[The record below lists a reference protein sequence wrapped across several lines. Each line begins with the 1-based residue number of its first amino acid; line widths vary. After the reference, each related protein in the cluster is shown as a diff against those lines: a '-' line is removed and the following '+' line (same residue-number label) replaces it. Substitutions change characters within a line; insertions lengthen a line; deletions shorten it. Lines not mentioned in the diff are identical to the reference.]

1 MSPTLTFLPLNVV
14 SEEAGTVV
22 ELLVVEGFVVDVV
35 VAFVVDVVVAF
46 VVDVVV
52 LVVVAGTTSVA
63 SFQVN
68 GVSITPFVA

>member
-1 MSPTLTFLPLNVV
+1 M

-22 ELLVVEGFVVDVV
+22 ELLVVEGFVVDVVVAFVVDVV